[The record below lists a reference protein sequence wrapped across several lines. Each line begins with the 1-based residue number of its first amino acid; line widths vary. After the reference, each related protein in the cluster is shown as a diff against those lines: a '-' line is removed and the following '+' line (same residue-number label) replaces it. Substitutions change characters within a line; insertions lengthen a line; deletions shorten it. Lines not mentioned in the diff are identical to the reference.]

1 MSAKNYDIAVS
12 KITANKNK
20 NHTVVDS
27 SPVIIKP
34 NYNSASDVEIQ
45 LSNISKTELTGFI
58 PRSTEI
64 RRMFAQGELYTIMKE
79 FEVGNMLSRDVAD
92 IPVGLANIKGLDKL
106 DLEKAIKNR
115 ITHFNTLKENVENS
129 IKNNFQISQQNDS
142 FVSETHTHRA
152 DEKGE
157 N

>member
-1 MSAKNYDIAVS
+1 MSLKSFDSAS
-12 KITANKNK
+12 SQLTANKIK
-20 NHTVVDS
+20 KQTFVDS

-34 NYNSASDVEIQ
+34 NYNAASDVEIQ
-45 LSNISKTELTGFI
+45 LCKTSKTELTGFI

-79 FEVGNMLSRDVAD
+79 FEIGNMLSRNVKE

-106 DLEKAIKNR
+106 ELEKAIKNR
-115 ITHFNTLKENVENS
+115 ITHYNKLRENVENS
-129 IKNNFQISQQNDS
+129 VKNNFQISQQNDS
-142 FVSETHTHRA
+142 FAGETHTHRT

>member
-1 MSAKNYDIAVS
+1 MSLKNYDVSVS
-12 KITANKNK
+12 KLTANKIK
-20 NHTVVDS
+20 NLTVVDS

-34 NYNSASDVEIQ
+34 NYNSASDTEIQ
-45 LSNISKTELTGFI
+45 LCKTSKTELTGFI

-64 RRMFAQGELYTIMKE
+64 RRMFAQGELYTIMRE
-79 FEVGNMLSRDVAD
+79 FEIGNMLSRSVED

-115 ITHFNTLKENVENS
+115 IMHYNTLKDNVDS
-129 IKNNFQISQQNDS
+129 SVKNNFQISQRNDN
-142 FVSETHTHRA
+142 VVGETHTHRA

>member
-1 MSAKNYDIAVS
+1 MSAEKYDVNVS
-12 KITANKNK
+12 KLTANKIK
-20 NHTVVDS
+20 KHTVVDS

-45 LSNISKTELTGFI
+45 LCNISKTELTGFV

-79 FEVGNMLSRDVAD
+79 FEVGNMLSRNVED

-115 ITHFNTLKENVENS
+115 IIHYNQLKENVENS
-129 IKNNFQISQQNDS
+129 VKNNFQISQRNDS
-142 FVSETHTHRA
+142 GVGETHTHRA